1 MVIEIPRGDTCNLHI
16 DVLDTDGNPYTLAE
30 GDILRFTVR
39 KSTSHKDTNPIL
51 FQSTGVDVKLTAEV
65 TESLK
70 EGNYVYDVELTQAD
84 GTVTTII
91 GPDTITITPE
101 VTF

>member
-1 MVIEIPRGDTCNLHI
+1 MVIDIPRGDTCNLHI
-16 DVLDTDGNPYTLAE
+16 DVVDADGNPYILAE
-30 GDILRFTVR
+30 GDVLRFTIR

-51 FQSTGVDVKLTAEV
+51 FQSIGTDVKLTADV

-70 EGNYVYDVELTQAD
+70 EGTYVYDVELTQND

-91 GPDTITITPE
+91 GPDNINITPE